1 MKNYGDENL
10 APGGEIINADIEH
23 GTSDPSPSDIGR
35 IFFRTDLDALRV
47 YDGSVW
53 KSLVSG
59 TVVSSFSAS
68 STGLTPSSATTG
80 AVTLGGTLNLTS
92 GGTNA
97 SLTATA
103 GGIVYGTGT
112 ALAVSSAGTAGQIIL
127 AGGTT
132 SPTFLTNDTPVDTD
146 GVGTVPLVIGAEFD
160 VFGAA
165 YQILTTSI
173 VGPPAGVMISLS
185 SSLVAPG
192 SVEVTTTLQVD
203 SNTASSFLYSN
214 SNKQVVST
222 AAPTNG
228 QLLIGSTGSVP
239 VAAALTAGTA
249 ISISNGA
256 GSITIA
262 NTGVTAVA
270 GTTNRLTTT
279 GSTGSITLDI
289 SGSYVGQ
296 SSITTLG
303 TIGTG
308 TWHGSTV
315 DAIYGGTG
323 QSSYTVGDILFADT
337 TTTL

>member
-53 KSLVSG
+53 MSLVSG
-59 TVVSSFSAS
+59 TVVSSFSARS
-68 STGLTPSSATTG
+68 NGLTPSSATTG

-112 ALAVSSAGTAGQIIL
+112 ALAVGSAGTAGQIIL

-239 VAAALTAGTA
+239 VAAALTGTT
-249 ISISNGA
+249 SRLSVTNGA
-256 GSITIA
+256 GSITLNID
-262 NTGVTAVA
+262 TG
-270 GTTNRLTTT
+270 
-279 GSTGSITLDI
+279 
-289 SGSYVGQ
+289 YVGQ
-296 SSITTLG
+296 TSITTLG
-303 TIGTG
+303 TITTG
-308 TWHGSTV
+308 TWSATTL
-315 DAIYGGTG
+315 AIAHGGTG
-323 QSSYTVGDILFADT
+323 
-337 TTTL
+337 